1 MGRDREETM
10 KHYTI
15 IGGVNGVG
23 KSSFTGVLKGIRD
36 DLGTIIDV
44 DRITAAFGGN
54 PLAGGREAIRLIR
67 ECLSKGVSFTQETT
81 LSGRKT
87 EQTAQAAR
95 ELGYSV
101 RLYYVALDTPQECLD
116 RIANRVRR
124 GGHNIPEND
133 VERRFAGRWEAVAKI
148 LPYCDTAE
156 FYDNDNGFV
165 EVAEYR
171 NGELLSIGSHRPGWL
186 TELQAYLAAQHG
198 A

>member
-1 MGRDREETM
+1 M

>member
-1 MGRDREETM
+1 M
-10 KHYTI
+10 KYYTI

-23 KSSFTGVLKGIRD
+23 KSSFTGVFKGIRS

-44 DRITAAFGGN
+44 DKITAELGGN
-54 PLAGGREAIRLIR
+54 PYAGGRAAIRKIG
-67 ECLSKGVSFTQETT
+67 ECLERGVSFTQETT

-87 EQTAQAAR
+87 EQTAKEAR
-95 ELGYSV
+95 ERGYTV
-101 RLYYVALDTPQECLD
+101 RLYYIALDTPQECLD

-124 GGHNIPEND
+124 GGHNISEVD
-133 VERRFAGRWEAVAKI
+133 VERRFAGRWDAVAKI

-171 NGELLSIGSHRPGWL
+171 NGELLTVGEHCPKWL
-186 TELQAYLAAQHG
+186 RELRRYLIEFEQYE
-198 A
+198 